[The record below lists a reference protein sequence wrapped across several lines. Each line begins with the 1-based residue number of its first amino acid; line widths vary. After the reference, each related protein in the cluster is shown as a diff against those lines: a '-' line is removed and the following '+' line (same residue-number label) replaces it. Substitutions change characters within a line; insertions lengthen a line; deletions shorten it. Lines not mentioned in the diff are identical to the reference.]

1 MTQMFSETA
10 ISTWLWVMCFYCN
23 ACSELLE
30 FSTWQMIIRNTK
42 KNTETNKIERPY
54 NNRRELQQH
63 T

>member
-1 MTQMFSETA
+1 MTQMFSEIA

-42 KNTETNKIERPY
+42 KNTETNKNETVKT
-54 NNRRELQQH
+54 LQ
-63 T
+63 